1 MPDAANLMASRA
13 AKATTDPLMSL
24 HREMGEVTAVAR
36 GIGHAVNGISQKVD
50 GLDGKVDALALVVAA
65 QGHLR
70 EDVARLEQSLAGA
83 ISEIATLKAD
93 KLRREGAIGLL
104 AWMGRNWPGAFLGAV
119 LAALVTFANGLLT

>member
-1 MPDAANLMASRA
+1 MAVRA
-13 AKATTDPLMSL
+13 TKEADPLLSL

-70 EDVARLEQSLAGA
+70 EDVLELK
-83 ISEIATLKAD
+83 SEIAELKAD
-93 KLRREGAIGLL
+93 KLRREGAIGLI
-104 AWMGRNWPGAFLGAV
+104 AWVGRNWPGTILGGLLGAGI
-119 LAALVTFANGLLT
+119 AWANGLIG